1 MIGLKAKKK
10 HKSMWNKQGLHKV
23 RAAAV
28 PPRQLKRPHS
38 ERVRV
43 SQATINRWGVAT
55 IGVAVLSD
63 KF

>member
-10 HKSMWNKQGLHKV
+10 HKSMWNKQELHKV

-43 SQATINRWGVAT
+43 SQATINR
-55 IGVAVLSD
+55 
-63 KF
+63 